1 MLITMLTEEFTAHF
15 LFCKNVLTTFFSH
28 KRLDITGSS
37 RENRPN
43 FDSRKT
49 NHQVHSLVEHTINS
63 DSLDQPNMLSMKTLF
78 SGFLTSLVL
87 FFSTSSFSQCTAVS
101 INGYQVNM
109 RVTPVNLIIN
119 NNGGGC
125 NYVTVLQY
133 SVTFSGINIPASMF
147 TLQGTVRCGNSDSF
161 FDLPNN
167 GGQGTTNA
175 ANASYGPNCS
185 GLTVNNFCSTVK
197 IQIQGPGLPSQT
209 ITCAYSPLPI
219 ELMSFDAYLDERQ
232 VQINWSTGSEK
243 DNDFFTVE
251 KSRDGENYEV
261 VQVVNGGGST
271 SQQQNYAV
279 VDHTPYAGVSYYRL
293 RQTDYNGISATFD
306 PVSVNLHS
314 ERELVSNI
322 YPNPSNSSTVNL
334 AIAAVKD
341 APIELYVLDLMGKVV
356 QTQIIHPNPSG
367 STVAQV
373 ELPETGNSFFLELIQ
388 ENVVIDRHK
397 VIVNR

>member
-1 MLITMLTEEFTAHF
+1 
-15 LFCKNVLTTFFSH
+15 
-28 KRLDITGSS
+28 
-37 RENRPN
+37 
-43 FDSRKT
+43 
-49 NHQVHSLVEHTINS
+49 
-63 DSLDQPNMLSMKTLF
+63 MKTIF
-78 SGFLTSLVL
+78 SGFLTGLVL
-87 FFSTSSFSQCTAVS
+87 FFSTSSFSQCTVVS
-101 INGYQVNM
+101 TNGYQVNM

-125 NYVTVLQY
+125 TYNTVLQY
-133 SVTFSGINIPASMF
+133 SITFSGSNIPASLS

-167 GGQGTTNA
+167 GGSGTTNA

-197 IQIQGPGLPSQT
+197 IQIQGPGIPSQT
-209 ITCAYSPLPI
+209 IVCAYSPLPI
-219 ELMSFDAYLDERQ
+219 ELMAFDAYLDERQ

-261 VQVVNGGGST
+261 VQVINGGGST
-271 SQQQNYAV
+271 SQQQNYSV
-279 VDHTPYAGVSYYRL
+279 VDYTPYAGVSYYRL

-306 PVSVNLHS
+306 PVSVNLNS

-322 YPNPSNSSTVNL
+322 YPNPSNSSMVNL
-334 AIAAVKD
+334 AIVTVKD
-341 APIELYVLDLMGKVV
+341 LPIELYVYDLMGKVV
-356 QTQIIHPNPSG
+356 KTQTIHPNPSG
-367 STVAQV
+367 STVEQL
-373 ELPETGNSFFLELIQ
+373 ELPETGNSFFVELVQ
-388 ENVVIDRHK
+388 DNEVIDRHK